1 MSRMFSMNRT
11 VPANMAGKKDLNATT
26 SSSVNIASKATATS
40 MGGTQKTGANA
51 MSQTA
56 FGQTSQFK
64 DTTARGVVSGM
75 GLLTF

>member
-1 MSRMFSMNRT
+1 
-11 VPANMAGKKDLNATT
+11 
-26 SSSVNIASKATATS
+26 
-40 MGGTQKTGANA
+40 

-75 GLLTF
+75 GLLTFWQWGDLKIIHIKN